1 MAWLW
6 QARDALENALQ
17 DSFDELDE
25 NPWVQLY
32 AQDEAT
38 WDNYLR
44 GLTNYV
50 RPRARQRIH
59 GLLPALLRHH
69 LRAIAK
75 PGGLFEDTTVTRL
88 PWRGK
93 CGACAWWSTGARVR
107 LARPGAAS
115 HPSRR

>member
-1 MAWLW
+1 M
-6 QARDALENALQ
+6 
-17 DSFDELDE
+17 
-25 NPWVQLY
+25 VQLY

-50 RPRARQRIH
+50 RARAQ
-59 GLLPALLRHH
+59 GSAFTDFYLRFFGHH

-75 PGGLFEDTTVTRL
+75 PGGLFEITTVTR
-88 PWRGK
+88 PRGAAK